1 MQDRGMSIIKDGAK
15 AMIVTDKGENATKV
29 RIGKTPFSNWDGKD
43 DISKG
48 RHKITSWKDLE
59 ITKVREVKGKNT
71 PKDRVRTR
79 LATRQRKK
87 GMNKSGIGKTSLLKW
102 NGRGGFKMQVQDKH
116 HGKDQG
122 MTRVK
127 VITDKHNQGCILD
140 KTCEA
145 SKKGKQSMMK

>member
-1 MQDRGMSIIKDGAK
+1 
-15 AMIVTDKGENATKV
+15 V
-29 RIGKTPFSNWDGKD
+29 
-43 DISKG
+43 
-48 RHKITSWKDLE
+48 
-59 ITKVREVKGKNT
+59 ITKVHEVIGEST
-71 PKDRVRTR
+71 SKDRAKTR

-87 GMNKSGIGKTSLLKW
+87 KGRTRAGRGKTTLLNW
-102 NGRGGFKMQVQDKH
+102 NGRGSFKMQVQDKH

-145 SKKGKQSMMK
+145 SEKGK